1 MVGTLSR
8 IVEKEGKGEKK
19 NQVTRGVGKRNRG
32 QVSESL
38 GCSREQYFMK
48 EMPLIKAN
56 VALLKK

>member
-8 IVEKEGKGEKK
+8 IVDKEGKGEKK
-19 NQVTRGVGKRNRG
+19 IKLPEEWGRGTGAK
-32 QVSESL
+32 VSESL

-48 EMPLIKAN
+48 DITLIKAN